1 MSKYKRPSP
10 NQLINLI
17 ESKDK
22 KLHEKDKELD
32 EKDKIIAELDALWTA
47 PKAREYRYQGE

>member
-1 MSKYKRPSP
+1 MSKYKRLSP

-22 KLHEKDKELD
+22 KLHEKDR
-32 EKDKIIAELDALWTA
+32 IIAELDAL
-47 PKAREYRYQGE
+47 

>member
-1 MSKYKRPSP
+1 MSKYKRLSP

-22 KLHEKDKELD
+22 ELY

-47 PKAREYRYQGE
+47 RHG